1 MKPTRPAAWLIFVA
15 LVVIGTGFLALP
27 ARALAADDD
36 ASAAIKSMVDGFNDS
51 FNRHDPHAVAMWFA
65 DDADFINTQ
74 QAVSHGRQGIEE
86 HFVPLFAGRLKNARR
101 TSTIKSIRFITP
113 EVASVTMD
121 YVLSGTTGTNGEAVP
136 VRKGLYDWIV
146 TKQNGKWSINILH
159 ESELAPAPAMVP
171 IR

>member
-1 MKPTRPAAWLIFVA
+1 
-15 LVVIGTGFLALP
+15 
-27 ARALAADDD
+27 
-36 ASAAIKSMVDGFNDS
+36 
-51 FNRHDPHAVAMWFA
+51 
-65 DDADFINTQ
+65 
-74 QAVSHGRQGIEE
+74 
-86 HFVPLFAGRLKNARR
+86 
-101 TSTIKSIRFITP
+101 
-113 EVASVTMD
+113 MD